1 MTVRQKNA
9 NMNRIKE
16 VLEAKGISQ
25 TELANRL
32 GKTFNMVNLYTT
44 NKVQPPIPILYRIAD
59 ILNEDVRNLLIP
71 NKIILMAIKG
81 TKSDRQ
87 LNQFAVT
94 EEFQQSNEFADAAD
108 KNICIE
114 NIFQDY
120 GSFENVNND
129 KIICFN
135 VSKTYLQ
142 CERPN
147 LYECTRKYWRLNG
160 ERAQNADFAF
170 AICSGYI
177 IGVFRPTRWFLTS
190 SKEYTGR
197 WEFEGEEV
205 ENSPFLNMNI
215 SYLIG
220 KNQNP
225 VSYINM

>member
-44 NKVQPPIPILYRIAD
+44 NKVQPLIPILYQIAD

-87 LNQFAVT
+87 LNQL
-94 EEFQQSNEFADAAD
+94 
-108 KNICIE
+108 
-114 NIFQDY
+114 
-120 GSFENVNND
+120 
-129 KIICFN
+129 IICFN